1 MTNNNSSRPAISVD
15 IKRYRIRIHK
25 NTLHLMGN
33 PDYVLLLVNPE
44 ERSLAILR
52 STHKDSRAHH
62 IIWSLHTNDKCVE
75 LYSRLLVKSL
85 LEISNCWEENQTFRM
100 YGHVLSNK
108 GIAEFQIEESI
119 IVKGDNQ

>member
-1 MTNNNSSRPAISVD
+1 MTKNNASKPAISVD

-52 STHKDSRAHH
+52 STHQDSRAHH
-62 IIWSLHTNDKCVE
+62 ILWSRYTNDKCIE

-100 YGHVLSNK
+100 YGHVLPNK
-108 GIAEFQIEESI
+108 EIAEFQMEESI
-119 IVKGDNQ
+119 IVRGDNQ